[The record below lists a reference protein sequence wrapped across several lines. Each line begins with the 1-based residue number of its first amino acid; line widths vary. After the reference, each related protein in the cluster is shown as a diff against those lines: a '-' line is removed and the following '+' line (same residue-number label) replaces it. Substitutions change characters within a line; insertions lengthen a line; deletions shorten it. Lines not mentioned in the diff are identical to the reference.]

1 MVKIQHG
8 VGVLTPALVH
18 QARDVHVLAG
28 DGGGEPAQRARDVVV
43 KDVTTSQYL
52 QYSSTVTYYD
62 IMCYIPKDHFS
73 DLESFV
79 EEVKLA
85 MKDLVPMIKPTYGQT
100 QSFYDD
106 SVKGHMISIQYKN
119 YRNSSQ
125 GGRTWKN

>member
-1 MVKIQHG
+1 MAAASRIQDIYLHLKEKG
-8 VGVLTPALVH
+8 FEVYF
-18 QARDVHVLAG
+18 
-28 DGGGEPAQRARDVVV
+28 PAQKVGECLSRYVVV
-43 KDVTTSQYL
+43 KDSTTSQYL

-73 DLESFV
+73 DLEPFV

-85 MKDLVPMIKPTYGQT
+85 MKDLVPMIKPTYSQT

-119 YRNSSQ
+119 YR
-125 GGRTWKN
+125 KII

>member
-1 MVKIQHG
+1 MAAASRIQDIYLHFKEK
-8 VGVLTPALVH
+8 VFEVYF
-18 QARDVHVLAG
+18 
-28 DGGGEPAQRARDVVV
+28 PAQKVGECLSLYVVV
-43 KDVTTSQYL
+43 KDATTYQYL

-73 DLESFV
+73 DLEPFV

-85 MKDLVPMIKPTYGQT
+85 MKDLVPMIKPTHSQT

-119 YRNSSQ
+119 YR
-125 GGRTWKN
+125 KII